1 MTQEQRIAALE
12 AEVKALREAIA
23 ELRIQIASGHPR
35 PWGP

>member
-12 AEVKALREAIA
+12 AEVQALRAAIA
-23 ELRIQIASGHPR
+23 ELRIQIACGHPR